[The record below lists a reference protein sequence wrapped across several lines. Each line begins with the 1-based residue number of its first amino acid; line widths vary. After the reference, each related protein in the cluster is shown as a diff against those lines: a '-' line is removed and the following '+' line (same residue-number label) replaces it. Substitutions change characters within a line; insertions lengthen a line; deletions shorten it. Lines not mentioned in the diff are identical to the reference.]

1 MAETVIGRPTGKR
14 RRASAFAYLGS
25 LTRLLNRPAARIA
38 GSRLLP
44 FWSVVRHRGRR
55 SGRTYATPVAARRTP
70 NGFAIPLAFGETA
83 DGCRNVLPAGGRL
96 VRRSGRDYNAPSPR
110 LLQPAP
116 PRSPL
121 PPPPR

>member
-55 SGRTYATPVAARRTP
+55 SGRTYATPVAARRTAD
-70 NGFAIPLAFGETA
+70 GFAIPLAFGETA
-83 DGCRNVLPAGGRL
+83 DACRHAIAAAGRGGCARGP
-96 VRRSGRDYNAPSPR
+96 
-110 LLQPAP
+110 
-116 PRSPL
+116 
-121 PPPPR
+121 